1 MRVRTKRELGA
12 LLRDAREQQGLTQ
25 QELADR
31 INVSRR
37 WINGLENGT
46 TNPTF
51 ELLVRCL
58 DALSL
63 QLSIESVTDLMHR
76 PPSSLDRII
85 SHSRRTVEG

>member
-12 LLRDAREQQGLTQ
+12 LLRDAREQQGITQ
-25 QELADR
+25 QQLADR

-58 DALSL
+58 DGLNLRLSV
-63 QLSIESVTDLMHR
+63 ENGTDLTHR

-85 SHSRRTVEG
+85 SDSRRMVE